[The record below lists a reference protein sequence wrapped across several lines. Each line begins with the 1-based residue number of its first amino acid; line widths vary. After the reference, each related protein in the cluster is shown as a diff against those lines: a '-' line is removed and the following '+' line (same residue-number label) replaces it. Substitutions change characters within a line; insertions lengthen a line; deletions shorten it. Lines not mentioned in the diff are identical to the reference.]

1 VAQPKTY
8 LAHLHTA
15 MKTEIFINL
24 TKQNNVQQH
33 DQCTHFHY
41 QKNRNVVSHCN
52 ENKANGFTNLQVLED
67 LWAKMKII
75 L

>member
-15 MKTEIFINL
+15 TKTEIFINL
-24 TKQNNVQQH
+24 TKLNSLQQH
-33 DQCTHFHY
+33 YHYTHFHY
-41 QKNRNVVSHCN
+41 QKNRNVESHCN

-67 LWAKMKII
+67 L
-75 L
+75 